1 MLKMIGRVLVLI
13 VCVLV
18 IVLSLAGI
26 IGAWWVNSVASNIT
40 LKVFS
45 VVQGGVEVV
54 DTAVGRVDAL
64 IQTARSEVQQAG
76 ETITTIA
83 GNLQENHPI
92 LTALSDRLETRL
104 GPGIDNIQ
112 EAMAPVHDALVT
124 VGNAV
129 SFANSIPFVQE
140 RAPRLEQLDQT
151 LTRLGTLSAD
161 VQQLRTTL
169 REATVAGADQLT
181 QSAATALTDLTSRID
196 AGLADI
202 QSSVQGLQ
210 SDITTLQ
217 ARLQERQSRLLLI
230 YNLTAL
236 AVTFLFLWVIYSQ
249 VVVVRHHWSRSKS
262 VAAKL
267 VSTTPGAAT
276 ASVET
281 VAPSPV
287 EITEGQ
293 TVKSSGTASVVPAQ
307 SNDEAPSEIGS
318 DAAAPTNKDA
328 AQ

>member
-13 VCVLV
+13 VSVLV
-18 IVLSLAGI
+18 IMLSLAGI
-26 IGAWWVNSVASNIT
+26 IGAWWVNSVASDIT

-54 DTAVGRVDAL
+54 DTAVGRVDDL

-76 ETITTIA
+76 ETVTTIA

-92 LTALSDRLETRL
+92 LTALSERLETRL
-104 GPGIDNIQ
+104 GPGIDKIQ

-151 LTRLGTLSAD
+151 FTRLGTLSAD

-169 REATVAGADQLT
+169 REATTAGADKLT
-181 QSAATALTDLTSRID
+181 QTAATALTDLTSRID

-202 QSSVQGLQ
+202 QSNAQALQ
-210 SDITTLQ
+210 SDITALQ
-217 ARLQERQSRLLLI
+217 TRLQERQSRLLLI
-230 YNLTAL
+230 YNLAAL
-236 AVTFLFLWVIYSQ
+236 AMTLLFIWMIYSQ
-249 VVVVRHHWSRSKS
+249 VIVVRHHWSRSKS
-262 VAAKL
+262 AAAKP
-267 VSTTPGAAT
+267 VSPAPDVAT

-281 VAPSPV
+281 VAPQP
-287 EITEGQ
+287 
-293 TVKSSGTASVVPAQ
+293 SGIVSVVPTQ
-307 SNDEAPSEIGS
+307 SGDEARPEIGS
-318 DAAAPTNKDA
+318 DANARDSNATGKSD
-328 AQ
+328 